1 MADEI
6 TLEQDVDEVLG
17 GLQTVEADVTGAPA
31 GRSDFEPEDG
41 PEEDEEEHSD
51 GDDGDAWE
59 LPRSIDRRGG
69 TPAAPSG
76 SWCLTPVV
84 TSWRPATPGDRPGRP
99 PGARP

>member
-51 GDDGDAWE
+51 GG
-59 LPRSIDRRGG
+59 RRRRLGASPLHRPKG
-69 TPAAPSG
+69 RHTGRPFGLLVSHAGRDVVAAG
-76 SWCLTPVV
+76 H
-84 TSWRPATPGDRPGRP
+84 SWRPTR
-99 PGARP
+99 